1 MMDGIINVYKEK
13 GYTSHDVVA
22 KLRGILRMKKIG
34 HTGTLDPYAEG
45 VLPVCL
51 GKATKLCDLLT
62 DKTKTYQAV
71 MLLGQETDTQDTTG
85 AVLAQ
90 YPVNATEEEVREAVE
105 SFLGPYMQVPPMYS
119 ALKVNGKKLYE
130 LAREGKEVER
140 EARPVEIFE
149 IHVDSIE
156 LPRVTMTVTCS
167 KGTYIRTLCYDI
179 GRKLGCGGCMEH
191 LLRTCVDRF
200 ELADSLKLS
209 QIEELRDRGEVE
221 NYVIAVDEVF
231 AGLPAYTAVP
241 GDGDKLVHNGNPLP
255 IELATSCEDGESSSQ
270 DQGAKQSADH
280 SHRLSSRIEE
290 GELGKALFDPQKNIR
305 VYDSEGRFIGVY
317 GYEKSKRRYKPLK
330 VFLGG

>member
-1 MMDGIINVYKEK
+1 MDGIINVYKEK
-13 GYTSHDVVA
+13 GFTSHDVVA

-34 HTGTLDPYAEG
+34 HTGTLDPDAEG

-85 AVLAQ
+85 EILAQ
-90 YPVNATEEEVREAVE
+90 YPVNAMEEEVREAVE

-130 LAREGKEVER
+130 LARAGKEVER

-191 LLRTCVDRF
+191 LLRTRVDRF

-221 NYVIAVDEVF
+221 NHVIAVDEVF

-241 GDGDKLVHNGNPLP
+241 GDGDKLVHNGNPFP
-255 IELATSCEDGESSSQ
+255 IELATRCEDGKSSSQ
-270 DQGAKQSADH
+270 DRGAKQSAEH

>member
-34 HTGTLDPYAEG
+34 HTGTLDPDAEG

-85 AVLAQ
+85 EILAQ
-90 YPVNATEEEVREAVE
+90 YPVNAMEEEVREAVE
-105 SFLGPYMQVPPMYS
+105 SFLGPYMQVPPMYC

-130 LAREGKEVER
+130 LARAGKEVER

-191 LLRTCVDRF
+191 LLRTRVDRF

-221 NYVIAVDEVF
+221 NHVIAVDEVF

-241 GDGDKLVHNGNPLP
+241 GDGDKLVHNGNPFP
-255 IELATSCEDGESSSQ
+255 IELATRCEDGESSSQ
-270 DQGAKQSADH
+270 DRGAKQSAEH